1 MKKIIVLFLIF
12 FTWIY
17 WVWASN
23 TVKKASSEKLKIYK
37 YAILSRSDIR
47 DNMKDWE
54 KIIDIIELS
63 FNKIRKNK
71 DVKKFESIKSKTWE
85 IIKKYNNKKY
95 LTIEERKLLYVS
107 KNLFFRSYIEL
118 INFWKIKL

>member
-47 DNMKDWE
+47 DNIKDWE